1 MWGHLR
7 FGMDAKTLAPADS
20 YSYLTA
26 GERWINHEWLAER
39 IFAALYTHGGAPALI
54 AVKMGMALALCGLLF
69 WHLRRSGVDSLPA
82 VLLLAW
88 ASLLLMPGLRPVRP
102 QLFTYLLFA
111 IEMLV
116 LVRADAG
123 PSRLVWML
131 PPMFA
136 LWANLHGGWLAG
148 IAVLLLW
155 AAWHWRAWA
164 VVVASVAATLVT
176 PYGITLWKFIATAI
190 PARPDIAEWTPIHL
204 LTPHGAVYVGFVV
217 LGAAGLIRER
227 GRLFG
232 FGPMVFAACAC
243 LPLRAERHL
252 PLFAIVAILVAG
264 APVVDGIS
272 CAARRRWPAS
282 AEGKS
287 VGGGMLIA
295 GVALVMAVLVAAR
308 IPREMSCLTVD
319 AAAFPVDTVALLK
332 DNDAHGRLVVF
343 YDWGEYALWHLAP
356 AVTVSIDGRRETV
369 YSDRISAANDDFQA
383 GAAHWSDFL
392 EMGRPD
398 FVLTSPRLPAA
409 RLMADQPGWD
419 LVGADAAS
427 VLFAR
432 RGALPP
438 ALRSVSARLPK
449 AACFP

>member
-1 MWGHLR
+1 
-7 FGMDAKTLAPADS
+7 MDATSLAPADT
-20 YSYLTA
+20 YSYLTV

-39 IFAALYTHGGAPALI
+39 IFAALYTHGGPAALV
-54 AVKMGMALALCGLLF
+54 AFKMAAALALCGLLF
-69 WHLRRSGVDSLPA
+69 WHLRREGVDPLPA

-88 ASLLLMPGLRPVRP
+88 ASLLLMPGLRPLRP

-111 IEMLV
+111 VEMLV

-123 PSRLVWML
+123 PTRLLWLL

-148 IAVLLLW
+148 VVVLLLW
-155 AAWHWRAWA
+155 CVWHTRAWA
-164 VVVASVAATLVT
+164 LVAASVAATLVT
-176 PYGITLWKFIATAI
+176 PYGITLWRFIATAV
-190 PARPDIAEWTPIHL
+190 PPRPDIAEWTPIQL
-204 LTPHGAVYVGFVV
+204 LTPHGAVYVGFVL
-217 LGAAGLIRER
+217 LGVAGLIRER
-227 GRLFG
+227 GRLFA
-232 FGPMVFAACAC
+232 FRPVVFAVCAC

-264 APVVDGIS
+264 APVVDAIS

-282 AEGKS
+282 GEEGS
-287 VGGGMLIA
+287 VDLGRWIA
-295 GVALVMAVLVAAR
+295 GVALVMAVVVAAR

-343 YDWGEYALWHLAP
+343 YDWGEYAIWHLAP
-356 AVTVSIDGRRETV
+356 AVAVSIDGRRETV
-369 YSDRISAANDDFQA
+369 YSDRISTANDGFQA
-383 GAAHWSDFL
+383 GAEGWSDFL
-392 EMGRPD
+392 EIGRPD
-398 FVLTSPRLPAA
+398 FVLTSPRLAAA
-409 RLMADQPGWD
+409 RLMADQQGWD
-419 LVGADAAS
+419 LVATDAAS

-432 RGALPP
+432 RGALPH
-438 ALRSVSARLPK
+438 ALRTAPVRPPQ